1 MTLKE
6 ILMERDGFNSEEAD
20 DAIALAKQE
29 LNDRLLAGELPMDIC
44 EELFGLES
52 DYLVDLL

>member
-20 DAIALAKQE
+20 GTIALAQQE

-44 EELFGLES
+44 EELFGLEC

>member
-20 DAIALAKQE
+20 GTIALAQQE
-29 LNDRLLAGELPMDIC
+29 LNDRLLVGELPMDIC
-44 EELFGLES
+44 EELFGLEC